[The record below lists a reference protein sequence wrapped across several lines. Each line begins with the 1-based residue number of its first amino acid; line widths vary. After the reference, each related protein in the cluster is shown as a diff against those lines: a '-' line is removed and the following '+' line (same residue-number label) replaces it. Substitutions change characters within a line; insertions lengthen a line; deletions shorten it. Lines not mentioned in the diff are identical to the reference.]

1 VQRDT
6 QWKFGNRVALK
17 NVKTPEDLTEM
28 IQQLNDVSDIVTSN
42 FKRALT
48 STLDYHGFTA
58 EQTDLYYEL
67 GALPSIVRS
76 SMRFYMS
83 LLIKLRQYA
92 LQCEGGWD
100 QWKVHRTFH
109 ANKLISIR
117 TLSNTRTNCMLRV
130 YIYITEERPSACSRI
145 CLQSKP
151 GVMPERQT
159 SNFVPILDSAST
171 IS

>member
-1 VQRDT
+1 
-6 QWKFGNRVALK
+6 
-17 NVKTPEDLTEM
+17 M

-92 LQCEGGWD
+92 QLYAQGLHLHNGGKTQCLFKDLSAIKARSHAREAD
-100 QWKVHRTFH
+100 QQLR
-109 ANKLISIR
+109 ANPGQCLNDIVKAL
-117 TLSNTRTNCMLRV
+117 LSPFNN
-130 YIYITEERPSACSRI
+130 
-145 CLQSKP
+145 
-151 GVMPERQT
+151 
-159 SNFVPILDSAST
+159 
-171 IS
+171 